1 MRALVVRGPHRRE
14 SIVAWERVRT
24 FEPTGV
30 SLGPNGRATPA
41 RDELRLAR
49 DVLDAQVV
57 DVAGRR
63 RPPPSPMCEL
73 TRTDGG
79 LRVIAVDVGWRGLVR
94 RLGAGRLARGR
105 AQARELVDWSDLHVM
120 SARGHGLQLR
130 TTSSALHRLTPGA
143 AVGSSS
149 PPCLRSGPR
158 RHSTRSARSAPPRPS
173 ASSARALAAAS
184 SARCRPTPPSGRSR
198 RCRSTTPSPCCG
210 TSIPQARR
218 ARLAAIEPARRTEL
232 ERLLAH
238 PADTAGGLMTTD
250 VRTARAGEPLEE
262 IVARLREQ
270 PPPLEG
276 LFTVIVLDGDGRL
289 AGLLPPQ
296 LADPRSR
303 AAGRRPHGH
312 RRHTGRPD
320 RRAVRAL
327 RPRRGRRRRRRPPA
341 ARPRR
346 GRRRARGGAADAA
359 AAPSAPL
366 PLAVPAAPC
375 GALAGSPPSSPCSG
389 RDCSPGSP
397 TTTRPASRPTRSWA
411 PSTATSCCGCW
422 PLDVALVL
430 FHAAGCAHGDRHRPG
445 AGRPRARA
453 LRRPRGAMALVA
465 LVIANVGTTCAEFA
479 GVAAAL
485 DLAGVSRY
493 MSVPVAAVGV
503 SLARAARRSS
513 SASSTC
519 CSR

>member
-1 MRALVVRGPHRRE
+1 MTGADGERAGQLADVAVTLADEHPAVRALVVRGPHRRE

-63 RPPPSPMCEL
+63 VRRVSDVEL

-130 TTSSALHRLTPGA
+130 TTTSALHRLTPGELSELVA
-143 AVGSSS
+143 ALPPQRAAEALDAVGSERAAQAVSIVR
-149 PPCLRSGPR
+149 PGLGGRLIGALPADAAVRTLEAMPVDDAVAVLRNLDPE
-158 RHSTRSARSAPPRPS
+158 
-173 ASSARALAAAS
+173 
-184 SARCRPTPPSGRSR
+184 
-198 RCRSTTPSPCCG
+198 
-210 TSIPQARR
+210 ARR
-218 ARLAAIEPARRTEL
+218 ARLAAIDPARRAEL

-276 LFTVIVLDGDGRL
+276 LFTVIVLDGEGRL
-289 AGLLPPQ
+289 AGLLPPSS
-296 LADPRSR
+296 LILGRARPVDVPAVTADTPVARIAELFAR
-303 AAGRRPHGH
+303 YDLVAVAVVDGDRRPLGLVAVDDVLEEVLPMRLPHH
-312 RRHTGRPD
+312 RRRYLWPF
-320 RRAVRAL
+320 
-327 RPRRGRRRRRRPPA
+327 RPRRA
-341 ARPRR
+341 AR
-346 GRRRARGGAADAA
+346 
-359 AAPSAPL
+359 
-366 PLAVPAAPC
+366 
-375 GALAGSPPSSPCSG
+375 
-389 RDCSPGSP
+389 
-397 TTTRPASRPTRSWA
+397 
-411 PSTATSCCGCW
+411 
-422 PLDVALVL
+422 
-430 FHAAGCAHGDRHRPG
+430 
-445 AGRPRARA
+445 
-453 LRRPRGAMALVA
+453 
-465 LVIANVGTTCAEFA
+465 
-479 GVAAAL
+479 
-485 DLAGVSRY
+485 
-493 MSVPVAAVGV
+493 
-503 SLARAARRSS
+503 
-513 SASSTC
+513 
-519 CSR
+519 